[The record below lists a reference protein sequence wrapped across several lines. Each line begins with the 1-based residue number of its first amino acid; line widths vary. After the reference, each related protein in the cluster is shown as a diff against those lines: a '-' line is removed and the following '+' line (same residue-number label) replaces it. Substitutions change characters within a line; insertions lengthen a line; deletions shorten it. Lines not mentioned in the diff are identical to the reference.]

1 MATLINVESTSS
13 NISVTIH
20 AIALDSA
27 DDVCFVGSQY
37 DASGN
42 EVAFVA
48 RCTTA
53 GVIQW
58 QRRITDA
65 YTTPNDI
72 SYGVAVDGSNNVYV
86 TGLQRNSAGNQPAFL
101 AKYNTSGV
109 IQWQRS
115 LTDIYTTPSDIGR
128 SVAVDSSANVYITGA
143 QLNSAGNGVAFL
155 AKYNTSGVIQW
166 QRSLTDI
173 YTTPGDIGYGIA
185 VDSSANVYV
194 AGQQRNSYGDYPAFL
209 AKYDTTG
216 AIQWQRSLTDTYTYP
231 VDYGNAVAVD
241 SSANVYVTGQQ
252 RNSAGTVAF
261 VAKYNTSGVIQW
273 QRSLTDAYIS
283 PTVIGRGIAVDG
295 SGNVYVTGQQD
306 DSGGNTVGFVVMY
319 NTSGAIQ
326 WQRTLTDT
334 DPTPFTPAF
343 ALALDG
349 NGNFYAAGEQHDP
362 NGKVISFVL
371 VAPTD
376 GSQTGTFTTTLGAM
390 IYGAGTLTDAAGTLT
405 DAADNLTD
413 SLDNLITAVS
423 SVLLKIVM
431 VI

>member
-86 TGLQRNSAGNQPAFL
+86 TGLQRNSAGNQP
-101 AKYNTSGV
+101 
-109 IQWQRS
+109 
-115 LTDIYTTPSDIGR
+115 
-128 SVAVDSSANVYITGA
+128 
-143 QLNSAGNGVAFL
+143 AFL